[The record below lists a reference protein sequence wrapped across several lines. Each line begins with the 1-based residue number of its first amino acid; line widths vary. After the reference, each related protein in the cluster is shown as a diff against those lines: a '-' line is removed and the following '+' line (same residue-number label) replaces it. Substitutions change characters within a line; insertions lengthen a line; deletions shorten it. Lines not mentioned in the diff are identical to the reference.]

1 MAETS
6 PTSIPPKS
14 PRVKTPAYYSVSFWR
29 RWAKV
34 YDRVVTL
41 SFLPFGGEK
50 HFRRKFVAMAELKD
64 TDRVLDICCGT
75 GSTTAIIAQEVD
87 QGHVTGVDLSP
98 DMLAVAQKKIVAP
111 WVSFQLASVDALPFG
126 DNLFDHVIC
135 SYGLHE
141 IPQDIRAA
149 ALKEVFRVLKP
160 GGKFLTLDYDL
171 PRNFITR
178 LPIAAFVRIFEH
190 DTAYRMM
197 KGSLSAEVAASG
209 LLVVSKNGAMGGMFQ
224 IVAAVK
230 EE

>member
-1 MAETS
+1 MVQT
-6 PTSIPPKS
+6 
-14 PRVKTPAYYSVSFWR
+14 PRPIKTPSYYSVSFWR
-29 RWAKV
+29 RWARI

-50 HFRRKFVAMAELKD
+50 HFRRKFVALAGLEP

-75 GSTTAIIAQEVD
+75 GSTTAIIAPEVD

-98 DMLAVAQKKIVAP
+98 DMLAVAQKKVVAP

-126 DNLFDHVIC
+126 DNSFDHVLC

-141 IPQDIRAA
+141 IPRDIRTA
-149 ALKEVFRVLKP
+149 ALKEVSRVLKP

-171 PRNFITR
+171 PRNLITR
-178 LPIAAFVRIFEH
+178 LPIAAFVRVFEH
-190 DTAYRMM
+190 DTAYQMM
-197 KGSLSAEVAASG
+197 KGNLSAEVAASG
-209 LLVVSKNGAMGGMFQ
+209 LQVLCKNSAIGGMFQ
-224 IVAAVK
+224 IISAVK